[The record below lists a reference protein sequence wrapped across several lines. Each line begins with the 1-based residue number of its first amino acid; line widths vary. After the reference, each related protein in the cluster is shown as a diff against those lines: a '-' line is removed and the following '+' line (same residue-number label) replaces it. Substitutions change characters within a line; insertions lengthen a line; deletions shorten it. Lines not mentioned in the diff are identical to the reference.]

1 LGTKKYLVRIGDL
14 VNHEGVEYPRVKH
27 LMRSVRELGVLF
39 KPVIVDSKTKVVIDG
54 HHRVAALKLLGAE
67 YVPAIVVDYKID
79 IRRID
84 AFTHVLYG
92 DRNLINRL
100 VRSAINELE
109 CSGRYPLR
117 VSLKSRCGEESV
129 TVMSDLIHTIT
140 YINYVASEFGLKHLK
155 VPPTRAPDRVRLLT
169 ESSGQA
175 VLIIKPEVITH
186 EVVINTLR
194 KGARLPP
201 RTTYHVTNLKNI
213 IAPVRLKYLLKP

>member
-1 LGTKKYLVRIGDL
+1 MGIKKYLVRIGDL

-39 KPVIVDSKTKVVIDG
+39 KPVIVDSKTKAVIDG

-67 YVPAIVVDYKID
+67 YVPAIVVDYKSD

-117 VSLKSRCGEESV
+117 VSLKSKCSEESV
-129 TVMSDLIHTIT
+129 TVRSDLTHAIT
-140 YINYVASEFGLKHLK
+140 YINYVASEFGLKYLK

-186 EVVINTLR
+186 EVVINTVR